1 MPDVDINKQIRKEK
15 NKINKLLKDTKI
27 PAHKKKVL
35 EPVIENVAT
44 MKVKLDELKEQII
57 HEEFM
62 VEYDNGGGQK
72 GTRENPI
79 FKRYESFFKT
89 FMIGMDR
96 IISELP
102 DEIPGSGMATID
114 AMKPKTVLEQVIENN
129 KNSA

>member
-72 GTRENPI
+72 GIRENPI

-102 DEIPGSGMATID
+102 DEIPGSEMATID

>member
-1 MPDVDINKQIRKEK
+1 MPEADINKAIRKEK
-15 NKINKLLKDTKI
+15 NKINKLLKDTQI
-27 PAHKKKVL
+27 PAHKKKIL
-35 EPVIENVAT
+35 EPVIENVAL
-44 MKVKLDELKEQII
+44 MKVKLDELKEQIVN
-57 HEEFM
+57 EEFM

-72 GTRENPI
+72 GIRENPI

-114 AMKPKTVLEQVIENN
+114 GLKPKTVLEQVLENN
-129 KNSA
+129 KNTA

>member
-44 MKVKLDELKEQII
+44 MKVKLDELKEQIV